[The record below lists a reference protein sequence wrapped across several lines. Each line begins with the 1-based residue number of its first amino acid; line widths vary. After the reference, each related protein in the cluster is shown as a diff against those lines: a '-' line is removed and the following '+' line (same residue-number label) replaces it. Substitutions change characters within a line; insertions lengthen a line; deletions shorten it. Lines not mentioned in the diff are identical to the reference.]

1 MTKNNVTIHTSQTID
16 KIVSE
21 KGVIKSLILEDGK
34 SIDIDFCLWTIPP
47 ALGLRAGNIKFKG
60 MIPKTRSNLIF
71 HLEFDKPLKNKS
83 STYLWNWD
91 PHFRVFRITL
101 YPNMKKIIKNN
112 SSYLTVEVL
121 CDFEE
126 ARSINVSQ
134 IINELKILDIV
145 PKDSEVIFE
154 KSELLPSTIPILTK
168 DYEKQ
173 TFKLNSIL
181 EDSYRNL
188 KTAGRYSGRAW
199 FMNDTLV
206 DLYEILS

>member
-1 MTKNNVTIHTSQTID
+1 
-16 KIVSE
+16 
-21 KGVIKSLILEDGK
+21 
-34 SIDIDFCLWTIPP
+34 
-47 ALGLRAGNIKFKG
+47 
-60 MIPKTRSNLIF
+60 
-71 HLEFDKPLKNKS
+71 
-83 STYLWNWD
+83 
-91 PHFRVFRITL
+91 
-101 YPNMKKIIKNN
+101 MKKIIKNN